1 MLQWANIHLRN
12 SGYNKAVMNFGSDLK
27 DGEVLIRLLHQLAPN
42 ECSLDLLQITDPTER
57 AKRILAIADK
67 LGCRKFVTE
76 EDIVKG
82 NSRLNVAFLATL
94 FTAYPDM
101 GEKSRVKALEAEV
114 STLNAE
120 VSSLKTEL
128 DGSRQQIQ
136 VLRGQNLVLQT
147 EVDSLRQQADLMQAD
162 QQAASSE
169 FTVTTQKI
177 IADTKRTVEEMQVAQ
192 RAEFV
197 RFTEDNTTKHATEIS
212 ELNRKHEAAM
222 EMMRSSFQNELERE
236 KSENGRAIGELQRLL
251 AEAIEREKRI
261 KMSIVSEDM
270 QGFLYK
276 KGQGGSKMQK
286 RLFVMRGEY
295 IMYYKDSHDMSK
307 PAGSV
312 YIITLNKV
320 SMLDDVTTAK
330 YAGSK
335 SYKFG
340 FEMHSAEQNRVYFV
354 VADSDEERKQWI
366 NAIKNNQR
374 RYATRKSLQELLASD
389 TVPVAAPSTPRQDT
403 PAAAPPVAVS
413 SAPGTTNPP
422 Q

>member
-1 MLQWANIHLRN
+1 
-12 SGYNKAVMNFGSDLK
+12 MNFGADLK
-27 DGEVLIRLLHQLAPN
+27 DGEVLIRLLNQLAPN
-42 ECSLDLLQITDPTER
+42 ECSLDLLNITDATER
-57 AKRILAIADK
+57 ARRIMAIAEK
-67 LGCRKFVTE
+67 LGCRKFITE

-82 NSRLNVAFLATL
+82 NGRLNVAFLATL

-101 GEKSRVKALEAEV
+101 GEKSRVRALEAEV
-114 STLNAE
+114 STL
-120 VSSLKTEL
+120 KTDLE
-128 DGSRQQIQ
+128 GSRQQIQ
-136 VLRGQNLVLQT
+136 LLKGEKFVMQT
-147 EVDSLRQQADLMQAD
+147 EIDGLRQQADLMQAD

-169 FTVTTQKI
+169 FAATTQKI
-177 IADTKRTVEEMQVAQ
+177 LADTRRTMEEMQAQ
-192 RAEFV
+192 QQAEMKRALDEA
-197 RFTEDNTTKHATEIS
+197 NAKHQAQILEMQK
-212 ELNRKHEAAM
+212 KHEASL

-236 KSENGRAIGELQRLL
+236 KSESGKAIGELQRLL

-276 KGQGGSKMQK
+276 KGKGGNKMQK

-354 VADSDEERKQWI
+354 VAETEEERKQWI

-389 TVPVAAPSTPRQDT
+389 TVPLPAPSTPREGGNT
-403 PAAAPPVAVS
+403 TAPN
-413 SAPGTTNPP
+413 TM
-422 Q
+422 